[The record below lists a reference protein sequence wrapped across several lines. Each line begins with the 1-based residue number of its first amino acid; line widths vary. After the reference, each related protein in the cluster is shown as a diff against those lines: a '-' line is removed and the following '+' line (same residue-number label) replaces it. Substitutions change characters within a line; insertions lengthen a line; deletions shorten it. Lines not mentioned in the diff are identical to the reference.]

1 MAETAVATFGPV
13 KFIYRFPLHVAV
25 LGDYHLGYAFA
36 VIDGKWLVGKIYHYH
51 TYFSA
56 IIGVYG
62 AWGVDKRYAVLEGES
77 AARPYLTLMPLRK
90 LYPEACR
97 YQGALEWL

>member
-1 MAETAVATFGPV
+1 MSETAVATLGSV

-36 VIDGKWLVGKIYHYH
+36 VIDGKRLVREIYHYH
-51 TYFSA
+51 PYFSA

-62 AWGVDKRYAVLEGES
+62 AGGVDKRYAVLEGES
-77 AARPYLTLMPLRK
+77 ATRPYLTFMALRK